1 MFDRLIEIFR
11 ELPGSG
17 FRDRGEKFADNDPRL
32 AAAALLFHLMDVDGE
47 AHESEREKLSSL
59 LSVKYG
65 LKGEA
70 LKQLL
75 KAAEDAD
82 HEAMDLSNF
91 TAILKRQL
99 DHAGQLDFLSLMWE
113 MVCADGHASE
123 IEATVVWRVAEL
135 LGISDH
141 DRKLIQTQLDTENLT
156 TPSV

>member
-1 MFDRLIEIFR
+1 MFDRLMEIFR

-17 FRDRGEKFADNDPRL
+17 FRDRGEKFSDDDPRL

-47 AHESEREKLSSL
+47 AHESERAKLSSL

-65 LKGEA
+65 LKGDA

-75 KAAEDAD
+75 KAAAAAD
-82 HEAMDLSNF
+82 QETTDLSTF

-99 DHAGQLDFLSLMWE
+99 DYSAQIDFVTLMWE

-123 IEATVVWRVAEL
+123 METIVVWRVAEL
-135 LGISDH
+135 LGIRD
-141 DRKLIQTQLDTENLT
+141 DERNAIQEHVERARFS
-156 TPSV
+156 TPLA